1 MFPITTIHFLVL
13 SPIYDQRNAE
23 NFICSFRLKNFFKN
37 FKLKKLNRLKYAGRE
52 LAVVSHECELCFDFD
67 VNKYDLKN

>member
-1 MFPITTIHFLVL
+1 MTIHFLGL
-13 SPIYDQRNAE
+13 SAIYVQRNAE
-23 NFICSFRLKNFFKN
+23 NFICSFGLKNFFKN

-52 LAVVSHECELCFDFD
+52 LAVSHECELCFDFD